1 MKNIYAKEF
10 VAMCFAAIALLMPG
24 NSASLSHGI
33 PALSGNKGGSQQK
46 ALELIFA
53 NAVAKVE
60 QKSQE
65 IGTFFHHLKSFQ
77 YFCKSNLYETS
88 VEITQMERKEME
100 YQYHI
105 FAPYRVC
112 PLGAHVDHQHGLVT
126 GFAIDKGVDL
136 WFDAREDGHVHL
148 ESRTFE
154 GVVDFDIDAPTQVRE
169 HHWGDYARGAKYALK
184 KRFELKKGIN
194 GVIQGSLPVGGLSSS
209 AAVLIA
215 YVMAFAK
222 ANGITLQA
230 FEVVQIASEAE
241 REYIGLNNGILD
253 QACIALGRKDGLLF
267 LDCDSNEYRI
277 IKKNPE
283 MPDFELG
290 IFFSGLTRSL
300 VNSDYNLRVYE
311 CKTAAWNMLAYT
323 EQPLRTF
330 DKTFLRDIPKT
341 TFEKTRIAM
350 PARFA
355 RRAEHFYSEYRR
367 VRQGVT
373 AWETGNLKL
382 FGKLS
387 FDSCESSIHN
397 YECGSPEL
405 IAIYEIMRSL
415 PGVWGG
421 RFSGAGFKGACIAMV
436 DPNCKDNIEKVLT
449 EKYLEQFPEYEKTFQ
464 VFWVRPDDG
473 ARFV

>member
-1 MKNIYAKEF
+1 M
-10 VAMCFAAIALLMPG
+10 
-24 NSASLSHGI
+24 
-33 PALSGNKGGSQQK
+33 
-46 ALELIFA
+46 
-53 NAVAKVE
+53 
-60 QKSQE
+60 
-65 IGTFFHHLKSFQ
+65 
-77 YFCKSNLYETS
+77 
-88 VEITQMERKEME
+88 
-100 YQYHI
+100 QYHI
-105 FAPYRVC
+105 FSPYRVC

-136 WFDAREDGHVHL
+136 WFDIREDSHVHL
-148 ESRTFE
+148 ESKTFE
-154 GVVDFDIDAPTQVRE
+154 GIVDFEIDAPSQVRE
-169 HHWGDYARGAKYALK
+169 RHWGDYARGAKFALR
-184 KRFELKKGIN
+184 KRFELKHGIN

-222 ANGITLQA
+222 ANDITLQP
-230 FEVVQIASEAE
+230 FEVVKIASEAE
-241 REYIGLNNGILD
+241 REYIGLNNGLLD
-253 QACIALGRKDGLLF
+253 QACIALGKKNELLF
-267 LDCDSNEYRI
+267 LDCDTNEYRLI
-277 IKKNPE
+277 PFGGLKTNTNLTNLTNNAVDENSCNPCNSCSE
-283 MPDFELG
+283 ENNNSCSTLPFEIG

-323 EQPLRTF
+323 EQPLKTF
-330 DKTFLRDIPKT
+330 DKTFLRDIPKA

-415 PGVWGG
+415 PGVYGG
-421 RFSGAGFKGACIAMV
+421 RFSGAGFKGACIALV
-436 DPNCKDNIEKVLT
+436 DPAHKENIEKVLT
-449 EKYLEQFPEYEKTFQ
+449 EKYLEQFPEYERTFQ
-464 VFWVRPDDG
+464 VFWVKPDDG
-473 ARFV
+473 ARFVFDEGSKD

>member
-1 MKNIYAKEF
+1 
-10 VAMCFAAIALLMPG
+10 
-24 NSASLSHGI
+24 
-33 PALSGNKGGSQQK
+33 
-46 ALELIFA
+46 
-53 NAVAKVE
+53 
-60 QKSQE
+60 
-65 IGTFFHHLKSFQ
+65 
-77 YFCKSNLYETS
+77 
-88 VEITQMERKEME
+88 MEK

-105 FAPYRVC
+105 FSPYRVC

-136 WFDAREDGHVHL
+136 WFNVNDSQRSKDEGQRTTGHVHL
-148 ESRTFE
+148 ESKTFD
-154 GVVDFDIDAPTQVRE
+154 GMVDFDIDAPSQVKE
-169 HHWGDYARGAKYALK
+169 GHWGDYARGAKYALR
-184 KRFELKKGIN
+184 KRFELSHGIE

-222 ANGITLQA
+222 ANDITLQP
-230 FEVVQIASEAE
+230 FEVVKIASEAE
-241 REYIGLNNGILD
+241 REYIGLNNGLLD
-253 QACIALGRKDGLLF
+253 QACIALGKKNQLLF
-267 LDCDSNEYRI
+267 LDCDSNEYRLIPFGGIASQEI
-277 IKKNPE
+277 IQKSDSKFNKNITNTDSSDKTDLP
-283 MPDFELG
+283 FEIG

-323 EQPLRTF
+323 DQPLKTF
-330 DKTFLRDIPKT
+330 DKTFLRDIPKA

-350 PARFA
+350 PQRFA

-405 IAIYEIMRSL
+405 IAIYEIMRQL
-415 PGVWGG
+415 PGVYGG
-421 RFSGAGFKGACIAMV
+421 RFSGAGFKGACIALV
-436 DPNCKDNIEKVLT
+436 DPAYKEQIEKELT

-464 VFWVRPDDG
+464 VFWVKPDDG
-473 ARFV
+473 ARFVSDEGSKD

>member
-1 MKNIYAKEF
+1 M
-10 VAMCFAAIALLMPG
+10 
-24 NSASLSHGI
+24 
-33 PALSGNKGGSQQK
+33 
-46 ALELIFA
+46 
-53 NAVAKVE
+53 
-60 QKSQE
+60 
-65 IGTFFHHLKSFQ
+65 
-77 YFCKSNLYETS
+77 
-88 VEITQMERKEME
+88 
-100 YQYHI
+100 QYHI
-105 FAPYRVC
+105 FSPYRVC

-136 WFDAREDGHVHL
+136 WFDIREDSHVHL
-148 ESRTFE
+148 ESKTFE
-154 GVVDFDIDAPTQVRE
+154 GIVDFEIDAPSQVRE
-169 HHWGDYARGAKYALK
+169 RHWGDYARGAKFALR
-184 KRFELKKGIN
+184 KRFELKHGIN

-222 ANGITLQA
+222 ANDITLQP
-230 FEVVQIASEAE
+230 FEVVKIASEAE
-241 REYIGLNNGILD
+241 REYIGLNNGLLD
-253 QACIALGRKDGLLF
+253 QACIALGKKNELLF
-267 LDCDSNEYRI
+267 LDCDTNEYRLI
-277 IKKNPE
+277 PFGGLKTNTNLTNLTNNAVDKNSCNSCNSCSEENNNSCSTLP
-283 MPDFELG
+283 FEIG

-323 EQPLRTF
+323 EQPLKTF
-330 DKTFLRDIPKT
+330 DKTFLRDIPKA

-415 PGVWGG
+415 PGVYGG
-421 RFSGAGFKGACIAMV
+421 RFSCAGFKGACIALV
-436 DPNCKDNIEKVLT
+436 DPAHKENIEKVLT
-449 EKYLEQFPEYEKTFQ
+449 EKYLAQFPEYERTFQ
-464 VFWVRPDDG
+464 VFWVKPDDG
-473 ARFV
+473 ARFCEQ

>member
-1 MKNIYAKEF
+1 MDK
-10 VAMCFAAIALLMPG
+10 
-24 NSASLSHGI
+24 
-33 PALSGNKGGSQQK
+33 
-46 ALELIFA
+46 
-53 NAVAKVE
+53 
-60 QKSQE
+60 
-65 IGTFFHHLKSFQ
+65 
-77 YFCKSNLYETS
+77 
-88 VEITQMERKEME
+88 

-105 FAPYRVC
+105 FSPYRVC

-136 WFDAREDGHVHL
+136 WFNVNDGQRSKDDGQRSLGHVHL
-148 ESRTFE
+148 ESKTFE
-154 GVVDFDIDAPTQVRE
+154 GVVDFEIDAPSQVRE
-169 HHWGDYARGAKYALK
+169 RHWGDYARGAKYALR
-184 KRFELKKGIN
+184 KRFELKRGIE

-222 ANGITLQA
+222 ANDITLQP
-230 FEVVQIASEAE
+230 FEVVKIASEAE
-241 REYIGLNNGILD
+241 REYIGLNNGLLD
-253 QACIALGRKDGLLF
+253 QACIALSKKNQLLF
-267 LDCDSNEYRI
+267 LDCDSNEYRLI
-277 IKKNPE
+277 PFGGQMSKVESQKSTLDLSPQTSDL
-283 MPDFELG
+283 PFEIG

-323 EQPLRTF
+323 EQPLKTF
-330 DKTFLRDIPKT
+330 DKTFLRDIPKA
-341 TFEKTRIAM
+341 TFDKTRIAM

-373 AWETGNLKL
+373 AWETGNMKL

-405 IAIYEIMRSL
+405 IAIYEIMRQL
-415 PGVWGG
+415 PGVYGG
-421 RFSGAGFKGACIAMV
+421 RFSGAGFKGACIALV
-436 DPNCKDNIEKVLT
+436 DPAYKEEIQKVLT

-464 VFWVRPDDG
+464 VFWVKPDDG
-473 ARFV
+473 ARFINEHE

>member
-1 MKNIYAKEF
+1 MKK
-10 VAMCFAAIALLMPG
+10 
-24 NSASLSHGI
+24 
-33 PALSGNKGGSQQK
+33 
-46 ALELIFA
+46 
-53 NAVAKVE
+53 
-60 QKSQE
+60 
-65 IGTFFHHLKSFQ
+65 
-77 YFCKSNLYETS
+77 
-88 VEITQMERKEME
+88 

-105 FAPYRVC
+105 FSPYRVC

-126 GFAIDKGVDL
+126 GFAINKGVDL
-136 WFDAREDGHVHL
+136 WFNVNGSSQIDNGELTIDNYPESHVHL
-148 ESRTFE
+148 ESKTFE
-154 GVVDFDIDAPTQVRE
+154 GVVDFEINAPTQVRE
-169 HHWGDYARGAKYALK
+169 HHWGDYARGAKYALM
-184 KRFELKKGIN
+184 KRFELKRGID

-222 ANGITLQA
+222 ANDIALKP
-230 FEVVQIASEAE
+230 FEVVKIASEAE
-241 REYIGLNNGILD
+241 REYIGLNNGLLD
-253 QACIALGRKDGLLF
+253 QACIALSKKDQLLF
-267 LDCDSNEYRI
+267 LDCDSNEYRLI
-277 IKKNPE
+277 PFGGQGSKVENQIAVEGQRSKVEGLP
-283 MPDFELG
+283 FEIG

-323 EQPLRTF
+323 DQPLKTF
-330 DKTFLRDIPKT
+330 DKTFLRDIPKA

-373 AWETGNLKL
+373 AWETGNMKL

-415 PGVWGG
+415 PGVYGG
-421 RFSGAGFKGACIAMV
+421 RFSGAGFKGACIALV
-436 DPNCKDNIEKVLT
+436 DPAYKEDIQKVLT

-473 ARFV
+473 ARFLDN

>member
-1 MKNIYAKEF
+1 
-10 VAMCFAAIALLMPG
+10 MP
-24 NSASLSHGI
+24 I
-33 PALSGNKGGSQQK
+33 
-46 ALELIFA
+46 
-53 NAVAKVE
+53 NA
-60 QKSQE
+60 
-65 IGTFFHHLKSFQ
+65 
-77 YFCKSNLYETS
+77 YFCSQNNFAM
-88 VEITQMERKEME
+88 QQ

-105 FAPYRVC
+105 FSPYRVC

-126 GFAIDKGVDL
+126 GFAINKGVDL
-136 WFDAREDGHVHL
+136 WFDINDNSHVHL

-154 GVVDFDIDAPTQVRE
+154 GLVDFDIDAPSQVRE
-169 HHWGDYARGAKYALK
+169 RHWGDYARGAKYALK
-184 KRFELKKGIN
+184 KRFELSRGIN

-222 ANGITLQA
+222 ANDITLQP
-230 FEVVQIASEAE
+230 FEVVKIASEAE
-241 REYIGLNNGILD
+241 REYIGLNNGLLD
-253 QACIALGRKDGLLF
+253 QACIALGKKNQLLF
-267 LDCDSNEYRI
+267 LDCDSNEYRLI
-277 IKKNPE
+277 PFGRETNANPCSDL
-283 MPDFELG
+283 PFEIG

-323 EQPLRTF
+323 EQPLKTF
-330 DKTFLRDIPKT
+330 DKTFLRDIPKA

-405 IAIYEIMRSL
+405 IAIYEIMRQL
-415 PGVWGG
+415 PGVYGG
-421 RFSGAGFKGACIAMV
+421 RFSGAGFKGACIALV
-436 DPNCKDNIEKVLT
+436 DPAHKEEIQKVLT
-449 EKYLEQFPEYEKTFQ
+449 ERYLEEFPEYEKTFQ

-473 ARFV
+473 ARFVG

>member
-1 MKNIYAKEF
+1 
-10 VAMCFAAIALLMPG
+10 
-24 NSASLSHGI
+24 
-33 PALSGNKGGSQQK
+33 
-46 ALELIFA
+46 
-53 NAVAKVE
+53 
-60 QKSQE
+60 
-65 IGTFFHHLKSFQ
+65 
-77 YFCKSNLYETS
+77 
-88 VEITQMERKEME
+88 ME
-100 YQYHI
+100 YKYHI

-136 WFDAREDGHVHL
+136 WFNVNQMDNGQLTMDNYPEGHVHL

-154 GVVDFDIDAPTQVRE
+154 GVVDFEIDTPSQVRE
-169 HHWGDYARGAKYALK
+169 RHWGDYARGAKYALR
-184 KRFELKKGIN
+184 KRFELKRGIT

-222 ANGITLQA
+222 ANDITLQP
-230 FEVVQIASEAE
+230 FEVVKIASEAE
-241 REYIGLNNGILD
+241 REYIGLNNGLLD
-253 QACIALGRKDGLLF
+253 QACIALSKKNQLLF
-267 LDCDSNEYRI
+267 LDCDSNEYRVI
-277 IKKNPE
+277 PFGGVKTNTDLTDDTDKKASVQSEQSVVKEKGDSCSDLP
-283 MPDFELG
+283 FEIG

-300 VNSDYNLRVYE
+300 VNSDYNLRVFE

-323 EQPLRTF
+323 DQPLKTF
-330 DKTFLRDIPKT
+330 DKTFLRDIPKA
-341 TFEKTRIAM
+341 TFDKTRIAM

-373 AWETGNLKL
+373 AWETGNMKL

-405 IAIYEIMRSL
+405 IAIYEIMRQL
-415 PGVWGG
+415 PGVYGG
-421 RFSGAGFKGACIAMV
+421 RFSGAGFKGACIALV
-436 DPNCKDNIEKVLT
+436 DPAYKEEIQKVLT

-464 VFWVRPDDG
+464 VFWVKPDDG
-473 ARFV
+473 ARFVED